1 MKLRIFILYRAK
13 KWDPGRITC
22 VRTRVK
28 RWNLLKCG
36 WILFTCSGTFAGSR
50 GGGGKQSLIKISHLL
65 VQDSLVGLNIFW
77 LFDYFIDWVREK
89 VFTLNCRWRDPLRS
103 NKVYK
108 LRFLFFQ
115 FRGLFLFA
123 FFCKIHFLSRN
134 CSWFK
139 LFDWN
144 WEWGT
149 CFRLGI
155 PLSSWTYLC
164 LFDGGLLVWE

>member
-28 RWNLLKCG
+28 RWNLLKSG

-50 GGGGKQSLIKISHLL
+50 GSWGKQSLIKISHLL

-103 NKVYK
+103 YKVYK

-115 FRGLFLFA
+115 FRRLFLFA
-123 FFCKIHFLSRN
+123 FFWTIHFLSRN

-139 LFDWN
+139 LLNWN
-144 WEWGT
+144 RKGGT

-164 LFDGGLLVWE
+164 LFDGGFFVLG